1 MEGFNVMKIDS
12 MIYRG
17 YKYVPKDKQI
27 QNKSGELIN
36 VSKKFT
42 TPSQFK
48 DEVEKLIARKK

>member
-1 MEGFNVMKIDS
+1 MKIVS

-27 QNKSGELIN
+27 QDTKGGCIN
-36 VSKKFT
+36 VPKKFT

>member
-27 QNKSGELIN
+27 QDTKGGCIN